1 MLSIGNFSKITKVST
16 NALRY
21 YDEIGLLKP
30 AHVNHDN
37 GYRYYDTSQLE
48 TMLLISKL
56 KSCCLSLE
64 EISEIL
70 AHPDDNVLLS
80 SLLREKRQAAKK
92 QLHHLTF
99 TIGQMDHIISN
110 SERGIHI
117 MSYLDNIE
125 VQLKEIQPQTILFIR
140 RKMSTQDY
148 GPCLAELYQTIEK
161 EKLTVTGAPI
171 TVFHHDYEEEFN
183 PDCYD
188 NEVAIPVKET
198 ITGTRPLPG
207 GLCVTATLHGP
218 YTELPSVYTKLQQW
232 IDKENYEASSDAY
245 EVYVTNPHT
254 TAPCEN
260 ITEVYIPI
268 TRK

>member
-30 AHVNHDN
+30 AHVNNDN

-56 KSCCLSLE
+56 KSCQLSLE
-64 EISEIL
+64 EISNIL
-70 AHPDDNVLLS
+70 ANPDDSVLLS
-80 SLLREKRQAAKK
+80 SLLREKRQAAGT
-92 QLHHLTF
+92 QLHHLAF

-110 SERGIHI
+110 LERGIPI

-125 VQLKEIQPQTILFIR
+125 VQLKETKPQTILFIR
-140 RKMSTQDY
+140 QQMSTQDY

-171 TVFHHDYEEEFN
+171 TVFHHNYEEEFN

-188 NEVAIPVKET
+188 NEVAIPVKEAAN
-198 ITGTRPLPG
+198 GTRQLPG
-207 GLCVTATLHGP
+207 GLCAMVTLHGP

-232 IDKENYEASSDAY
+232 IDKENYEASSDVY
-245 EVYVTNPHT
+245 EIYLTNPHT
-254 TAPCEN
+254 TAPEEN
-260 ITEVYIPI
+260 ITEVYIPVI
-268 TRK
+268 PK